1 MSIKI
6 LLSISFTFLFAFAND
21 SDLQN
26 IFDKYKIN
34 GTLILSSLN
43 KKEVYIYNKA
53 RSTKRYL
60 PASTF
65 KIINTLIALDE
76 KAIKNQHEIIKWDG
90 IIRGYKPWN
99 QNHTLE
105 SAFKVSCVWC
115 YQSLAERVGDKNYL
129 EHLNNINYGNQ
140 KTGTNLTT
148 FWLDGDIRISAMQ
161 QIDFLQKIH
170 AVDLP
175 YKKEDIN
182 ILKNIM
188 IVNQTSSYTIRAK
201 TGWTK
206 NIGWYVGYVENDN
219 NVWFFAL
226 NMDIYSK
233 RDLKYRKELV
243 MQVLKK
249 KEIL

>member
-1 MSIKI
+1 MGIKI

-43 KKEVYIYNKA
+43 KDEVYIYNKV
-53 RSTKRYL
+53 RSTKKYL

-90 IIRGYKPWN
+90 IVRGYKPWN
-99 QNHTLE
+99 QNHTLK

-115 YQSLAERVGDKNYL
+115 YQSLAKIVGDKNYL
-129 EHLNNINYGNQ
+129 EHLNNINYGNK
-140 KTGTNLTT
+140 KTGTNITT
-148 FWLDGDIRISAMQ
+148 FWLDGHIRISAMQ

-170 AVDLP
+170 AVNLP

-206 NIGWYVGYVENDN
+206 NIGWYVGYVETDN
-219 NVWFFAL
+219 NVWFFSL

-243 MQVLKK
+243 MQALKK